1 MKQYGA
7 GGLLRCF
14 DPRPLPGFRLVCFPH
29 AGGTAAF
36 FRRWNSALPASAEL
50 LAVQYPGREDRL
62 SDPLPAT
69 LGELADSAAGALV
82 PLSTAGLIL
91 FGHSMGAALAYEVA
105 QRLERAGRPPQ
116 LLVVSGRPAPHRQRV
131 ETVHVG
137 GDEAIL
143 ADLRRL
149 GGTDGS
155 LLDDPALREL
165 VLPSLRADYRLIE
178 DYWPADPLPTLSC
191 AVAGFSA
198 AGDTEASDEEMR
210 AWADV
215 TTGRFDSRVF
225 PGDHFYLREAG
236 PAVVGEAMRLLG
248 HSASATAGWPSTP

>member
-1 MKQYGA
+1 MKQYGP

-36 FRRWNSALPASAEL
+36 FRRWNAALPASAEL
-50 LAVQYPGREDRL
+50 YAAQYPGREDRL
-62 SDPLPAT
+62 GDPIPQT
-69 LGELADSAAGALV
+69 LGELADAAAEALV
-82 PLSTAGLIL
+82 PLSNAGLIL

-105 QRLERAGRPPQ
+105 QRLERAGRRPE

-149 GGTDGS
+149 GGTAGTV
-155 LLDDPALREL
+155 LDDPALREL

-178 DYWPADPLPTLSC
+178 NYWPSDPLPTLGC

-198 AGDTEASDEEMR
+198 ADDTEASDEEMR

-225 PGDHFYLREAG
+225 PGDHFYLRDAG
-236 PAVVGEAMRLLG
+236 PAVVGDMLRLLG
-248 HSASATAGWPSTP
+248 HAASVSAGWPSTP